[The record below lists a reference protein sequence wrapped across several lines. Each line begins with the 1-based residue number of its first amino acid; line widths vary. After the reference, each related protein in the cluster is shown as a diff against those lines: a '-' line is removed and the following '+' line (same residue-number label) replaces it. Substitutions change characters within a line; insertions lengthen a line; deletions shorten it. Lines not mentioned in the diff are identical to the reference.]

1 MKKINIKKFITAI
14 VSIVMIFSTLTA
26 CGQDV
31 RNDNESS
38 KVAVAT
44 SNGSDSSTLEVEISV
59 SRENGDTTSVNDS
72 SEDDSKAT
80 STTKIS
86 DSSKVDDSS
95 KTESTTKNTD
105 DSSSVGTTSSSK
117 VTTNTTA
124 KTTTQSVKTTTRAT
138 TTTTKP
144 TTTTKKT
151 TTTTKATQPATQ
163 KSALDL
169 AYEAM
174 VKCNTPAQAQL
185 NLITNDLN
193 NYVKSKGFCVKSV
206 LDTSFYP
213 FEKNGKPTFDINGS
227 TGFGNCGFFEGFA
240 NDRAASAYYEGAKT
254 LEQAREFYKKEL
266 RDHIDFMMNM
276 INEDF
281 QKEKKN
287 GSEATT
293 IRYSVMIYKDCT
305 NPMQRFDLKL
315 KYSNFRN
322 YTMTIGY
329 RYDW

>member
-38 KVAVAT
+38 KAAVVT
-44 SNGSDSSTLEVEISV
+44 SNDSDNSTLEVEISV

-80 STTKIS
+80 STTKTS

-174 VKCNTPAQAQL
+174 VKCNTPTQAQL

-266 RDHIDFMMNM
+266 RDHIDYMMSW
-276 INEDF
+276 INATY
-281 QKEKKN
+281 KERKKD
-287 GSEATT
+287 GSESTQ
-293 IRYSVMIYKDCT
+293 IKYSVMIYRDCT

-329 RYDW
+329 EV